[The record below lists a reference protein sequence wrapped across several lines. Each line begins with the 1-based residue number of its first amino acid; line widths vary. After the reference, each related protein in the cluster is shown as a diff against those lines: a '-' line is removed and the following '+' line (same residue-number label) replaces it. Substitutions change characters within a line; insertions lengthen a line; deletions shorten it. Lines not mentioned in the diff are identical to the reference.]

1 MKRSFHLVSI
11 LAAAII
17 SFCFSITAFADE
29 KNYDIDFTRE
39 EAYDAVMNT
48 TPTQAKNLYGG
59 DASYYEALTQEDK
72 EQLFDMMWK
81 ATESGILYE
90 DTGTDTTIHLNGFLD
105 DYFSAVIFAFADADS
120 AEEGLNNLHND
131 IDDAYSQFLSDDSS
145 EYDNVEIV
153 EKKETE
159 VTSKRIEQDVTTA
172 AEAAVTTSQVT
183 TIPVTAQKNN
193 NHTGLIIFLCV
204 VAVSTAAGFG
214 IWFYNAKKK
223 KSKK

>member
-72 EQLFDMMWK
+72 EQLFDMMWNV
-81 ATESGILYE
+81 TESGLLY
-90 DTGTDTTIHLNGFLD
+90 DTIHTVHLNNFLD
-105 DYFSAVIFAFADADS
+105 EYFSEVIYSFKEAESD
-120 AEEGLNNLHND
+120 EEGLD
-131 IDDAYSQFLSDDSS
+131 ILRSEIQSINEEYFSEDSS
-145 EYDNVEIV
+145 EREKVEII
-153 EKKETE
+153 EEQETE
-159 VTSKRIEQDVTTA
+159 ATTKHIQQDATTA
-172 AEAAVTTSQVT
+172 TTLLETTS
-183 TIPVTAQKNN
+183 PVTIVPVTEQKKSS
-193 NHTGLIIFLCV
+193 HTVVIIILCV
-204 VAVSTAAGFG
+204 VVASAATGFG
-214 IWFYNAKKK
+214 IWYYTKKK
-223 KSKK
+223 KSK

>member
-72 EQLFDMMWK
+72 EQLFDMMWNV
-81 ATESGILYE
+81 TESGLLY
-90 DTGTDTTIHLNGFLD
+90 DTIHTVHLNNFLD
-105 DYFSAVIFAFADADS
+105 EYFSEVIYSFKEAESD
-120 AEEGLNNLHND
+120 EEGLD
-131 IDDAYSQFLSDDSS
+131 ILRSEIQSINEEYFSEASS
-145 EYDNVEIV
+145 EREKVEII
-153 EKKETE
+153 EEQETE
-159 VTSKRIEQDVTTA
+159 ATTKHIQQDATTA
-172 AEAAVTTSQVT
+172 TTLLETTS
-183 TIPVTAQKNN
+183 PVTIVPVTEQKKSS
-193 NHTGLIIFLCV
+193 HTVVIIILCV
-204 VAVSTAAGFG
+204 VVASAAIGFG
-214 IWFYNAKKK
+214 IWYYTKKK
-223 KSKK
+223 KSK